1 MKNKDKDIKKECKK
15 CSNKEILD
23 KKVETSKK
31 GNEYYKEI
39 ESKKED

>member
-1 MKNKDKDIKKECKK
+1 MKNKDKKKEFKNC
-15 CSNKEILD
+15 CSKEVID

-31 GNEYYKEI
+31 GNEYYKEV